1 MAKNISVGIDI
12 GTYQIKVAI
21 CSRTKENPHPKII
34 GKGYSESRGL
44 RYGYIIN
51 STDVTK
57 SLKKALAQAESMAG
71 IQIKEAFVSIG
82 GVSLDSVRSR
92 GSTIISRGDNEIT
105 ELDVEKAIEVSEETV
120 PKQSIINK
128 KVLMTVPLAFSIDG
142 REILG
147 RPVGMK
153 GIKFEAEVLSIMCLE
168 QHLNDLIQAVEDAG
182 IQVQDVVAS
191 PIAASLVTLTN
202 AQKIAGVVLA
212 NIGSETVSIV
222 VFENSIPISLKVFP
236 IGSTAITNDIA
247 LGLKIPL
254 EEAEQIKLGGITS
267 TDVPRKKLDEIVV
280 ARLTDIFELIE
291 SHLKEINKNAML
303 PAGIII
309 TGGGSGITTIEDLAK
324 ATLRLPSRVA
334 KVQFNNG
341 NYVQDSSWA
350 VAYGLCIL
358 GLSAGTYNSGINLV
372 KNTKKGLYSWIKKLL
387 P

>member
-12 GTYQIKVAI
+12 GTYQIKVAVAV
-21 CSRTKENPHPKII
+21 RTKDNPHPKII
-34 GKGYSESRGL
+34 GKGYAESRGL

-51 STDVTK
+51 GADVTR
-57 SLKKALAQAESMAG
+57 SLKKALAQAEQTSG
-71 IQIKEAFVSIG
+71 IKIKEAYVSIG
-82 GVSLDSVRSR
+82 GISLDALRSR

-105 ELDVEKAIEVSEETV
+105 NLDVEKAVDASEESIPT
-120 PKQSIINK
+120 QSIINK
-128 KVLMTVPLAFSIDG
+128 KILTAVPISYTIDG
-142 REILG
+142 HEILG

-153 GIKFEAEVLSIMCLE
+153 GIKFEAETLFVMCLE
-168 QHLNDLIQAVEDAG
+168 QHLNDLVQSVEDAG
-182 IQVQDVVAS
+182 VKVQDVVAS
-191 PIAASLVTLTN
+191 PLAASLVTLTN

-222 VFENSIPISLKVFP
+222 VFENNIPVSLKVFS
-236 IGSTAITNDIA
+236 IGAADITNDIA

-267 TDVPRKKLDEIVV
+267 TDVSRKKLDEIVG
-280 ARLTDIFELIE
+280 ARLTDIFELIDA
-291 SHLKEINKNAML
+291 HLKDIKKNALL

-324 ATLRLPSRVA
+324 ATLRLPSRIA
-334 KVQFNNG
+334 KIQFNNG

-350 VAYGLCIL
+350 VTYGLCIL
-358 GLSAGTYNSGINLV
+358 GLSSGVSNSSISIV
-372 KNTKKGLYSWIKKLL
+372 KNTQKGLSSWIKKLL

>member
-1 MAKNISVGIDI
+1 MAKNISVGIDV

-21 CSRTKENPHPKII
+21 SSRTKENPHPKII
-34 GKGYSESRGL
+34 GKGFSESRGL

-57 SLKKALAQAESMAG
+57 SLKKAIVQAEQMAG

-105 ELDVEKAIEVSEETV
+105 ELDVEKAVDASENTIPKQTIVNKKILRTV
-120 PKQSIINK
+120 PISYS
-128 KVLMTVPLAFSIDG
+128 VDG

-153 GIKFEAEVLSIMCLE
+153 GIKFEAEVLSILCLE

-182 IQVQDVVAS
+182 VRVQDVIAS

-267 TDVPRKKLDEIVV
+267 TDVSRKRLDEIVV
-280 ARLTDIFELIE
+280 ARLTDIFELID

-324 ATLRLPSRVA
+324 ATLHLPSRVA

-358 GLSAGTYNSGINLV
+358 GLSSGSTGTGIGLV
-372 KNTKKGLYSWIKKLL
+372 RNTQKGLSSWIKRLL